1 MRAMEPTVEQ
11 RKHSRY
17 IGSFYR
23 SVSVSADG
31 VRLGEGVVLNI
42 SLGGCRVMSG
52 IHIPFGIPIGLHLWL
67 DQHPPIYVPRAVVRW
82 EADCVFGLKFNE
94 LPELESARLTRL
106 LWTLRPEPR

>member
-1 MRAMEPTVEQ
+1 MAPTVEQ

-17 IGSFYR
+17 LGRFYR

-42 SLGGCRVMSG
+42 SLGGCRLMSG
-52 IHIPFGIPIGLHLWL
+52 IHIPFGIPIGLHIRL

-82 EADCVFGLKFNE
+82 EADCVFGLQFNE
-94 LPELESARLTRL
+94 VPELELAALTRL
-106 LWTLRPEPR
+106 LRTLRRETGS